1 MWLEIDKVDNPR
13 YVLRWDLKVSMESR
27 VRMCSGSEF
36 QSLGAEQLKARAPSE
51 VSENEGV
58 ESRAA
63 DEERSERGGI

>member
-13 YVLRWDLKVSMESR
+13 YV
-27 VRMCSGSEF
+27 GSEF

>member
-1 MWLEIDKVDNPR
+1 
-13 YVLRWDLKVSMESR
+13 MESR

-51 VSENEGV
+51 LSEKEGV

-63 DEERSERGGI
+63 DEERSEQGVGYKGEEAY